1 MIHLRLPFVKSL
13 VQSYGETDRHI
24 ARKKTAEQERER
36 ERDSVH
42 AFYKERTVGKFQ
54 CAERVY
60 THKLTDTVMRNL
72 Y

>member
-24 ARKKTAEQERER
+24 GRKKKQKNKRE
-36 ERDSVH
+36 
-42 AFYKERTVGKFQ
+42 KERACTRFTKSAQWANFNVLN
-54 CAERVY
+54 VY